1 MNEQHES
8 QTTQRRSIT
17 EAAPTPAPAVQIQI
31 GELVLHGLDHVRS
44 AGARYDLGAA
54 VEHELAR
61 LLAEQGIPPGLSQAG
76 IVARL
81 SGGSFEVA
89 SGSPPDTLGAQIA
102 EAVYRGLQR

>member
-1 MNEQHES
+1 MNEAQSPNE
-8 QTTQRRSIT
+8 RR
-17 EAAPTPAPAVQIQI
+17 APTTAATAPAVHIQI

-54 VEHELAR
+54 VERELAR
-61 LLAEQGIPPGLSQAG
+61 LLAEQGIPPGLNQAG

-81 SGGSFEVA
+81 SGGSFAVA
-89 SGSPPDTLGAQIA
+89 PGSPPDTLGAQIA